1 MSIVGVRV
9 TVRVTVTVRVGIRVG
24 IRGHAFVVASVCPSP
39 SIVSLRVSSCSIVTW

>member
-1 MSIVGVRV
+1 MLRLVRV
-9 TVRVTVTVRVGIRVG
+9 RVRVGGRDRVGIRVG